1 MPPRRAPTAPMADNV
16 DINQMAYAMH
26 TMAAAVTAQSHAKA
40 QRDLEKREREIL
52 AAGSRLLSNFNHQT
66 PPKFNGEG
74 GPETADLWL
83 QSVERIFGA
92 IHCPEGEKVVLA
104 TYQLLGGSEY
114 WCRNTRLIMENVHE
128 ELSWENFKRRF
139 LAKYF
144 PETARERY
152 GEEFLRLRQ
161 AGMNVEAYAKKFES
175 LSRFFRFFRD
185 GIDEV
190 YMCRRFQD
198 GLRYEL
204 QDAVV
209 PLGIRQFQVLVEKC
223 QEVEDMKN
231 KRVNRQGNS
240 NAGGPSRTND
250 RGSTQNSGRQ
260 GSKPYNRPQNS
271 KGPGRSVNQGTRGK
285 SEGSKGTC
293 YNCGEAGHFS
303 NECTQPKV
311 GNTCYNCKKP
321 GHFARDCRAP
331 KTGPS
336 ANVAQG
342 SQGARPAAKARAYC
356 MGTELSGQ
364 ASNAIHESCHIA
376 GNSLTA
382 LIDTGATHSFISLA
396 CANRLSLNV
405 SVLPFDLNVLTPA
418 KDLVVNTA
426 CLHCLVVIQNRDFL
440 VNLVCLPLLSLEII
454 LGMDWLSYHYVIL
467 DCARKLVF
475 FPEPGVRRY
484 LSANRLS
491 VVMCNGEPEIVS
503 LASLGVTSEIRIEEI
518 RVVQDFQDMFP
529 SEIPAFPPCREV
541 EFFIDLQ
548 PGTGPISESAYRMA
562 PAELVELK
570 SQIEDLLE
578 KGFIRPSVSPW
589 GARPAANVAQGSQG
603 ARPAAKAR
611 AYCMGTEL
619 SGQASNAIHE
629 SCHIAGNSLTALID
643 TGATHS
649 FISLACANRLSLN
662 VSVLPF
668 DLNVLTPAKD
678 LVVNTACLHCL
689 VVIQNRDFLVNLVC
703 LPLLSLEIILG
714 MDWLSYHYVIL
725 DCARK
730 LVFFPEP
737 GVRRYLSANRL
748 SVVMCNGEPEI
759 VSLAS
764 LGVTSEIRI
773 EEIRVVQDFQDMF
786 PSEIPAFPPCR
797 EVEFFIDLQPG
808 TGPIS
813 ESAYRMA
820 PAELVELKSQIED
833 LLEKGFIRP
842 SVSPWGA
849 PVLLVKKKD
858 GKSRLCVD
866 YRKLNKVTIKN
877 RYPLPRID
885 DLMDQLRGASV
896 FSKIDLKSGYHQI
909 RVRDEDIQKTAFRTR
924 YGHYEFLVM
933 PFGVTNAPAIFMAYM
948 NRLFNSF
955 LDKFVVV
962 FIDDILVYSKSEE
975 EHGEHLRLVLQVLRE
990 SKLYAN
996 PSKCD
1001 FWLEEVNFLG
1011 HVISKEGIA
1020 VDPAKIDTVL
1030 SWKQPQTVTDVRSFV
1045 GLAGYYRRFIEG
1057 FAKIVAPMTQLT
1069 RKDQPFAWTE
1079 KCELSFQLLK
1089 ERLTTSPV
1097 LMLPQSDE
1105 PYEVYCDASHQ
1116 GLGCVLMQHKRA
1128 VAYASRQLKV
1138 HEKNYPTHDLELA
1151 AVVFAL
1157 KIWRHYLYGCTFVVF
1172 SDHKSLKYLFDQKEL
1187 NMRQRRW
1194 METLKDF
1201 DFTLEYHPGKANVVA
1216 DALSMKSV
1224 SVCSA
1229 QMASQ
1234 QELLREFRDL
1244 HLEVEF
1250 ALGNMRLGMI
1260 TISNGLLEDI
1270 ANCQGDEFLM
1280 GKRALIVRETNRD
1293 FKVGPDNILRCNGRV
1308 CVPDAMD
1315 LRNTIL
1321 GEAHKSKL
1329 SMHPGA
1335 TKMYQDLRQDFW
1347 WPGMKRDV
1355 AEFVASCL
1363 TCQKAKIEH
1372 QRPAGMLQSLD
1383 IPEWKWDSIS
1393 MDFITG
1399 LPKTRR
1405 KHDSIWVIVD
1415 RLTKSA
1421 HFLPVRITDT
1431 AAKLTDV
1438 YIAEIVRLHGIPSS
1452 IVSDRDPKFT
1462 SHFWKT
1468 LHEALGTKLRLS
1480 SAYHP
1485 QTDGQTERTNQSL
1498 EDLLRACVLDDR
1510 GSWDDVL
1517 PLIEFTYNNSFHASI
1532 GMAPYEALYGRRCQ
1546 TPLCWYQD
1554 GESMIVG
1561 PEMVQQTTDK
1571 VRKIRAMMKVAQ
1583 DRQKSYADRRR
1594 RPLEFEEGDH
1604 VFLRVTP
1611 TTGVGRALKAKKLTP
1626 KFIGPYQIL
1635 ERIGKVAY
1643 RIALPPVLSLIHDV
1657 FHVSQ
1662 LRKYTPD
1669 PSHVITP
1676 DDIQLRD
1683 NLSFEVPPIKIADR
1697 KMKRLRTKEIPLVKV
1712 IWNEATGDTTW
1723 ELESKMKELYP
1734 SLFDDV

>member
-1 MPPRRAPTAPMADNV
+1 MPPRRAPTAPMADNA

-52 AAGSRLLSNFNHQT
+52 AVGSRLLSNFNHQT

-114 WCRNTRLIMENVHE
+114 WWRNTRIIMENGHE
-128 ELSWENFKRRF
+128 ELNWENFKRRF

-161 AGMNVEAYAKKFES
+161 GGMNVETYAKKFES

-185 GIDEV
+185 GIDED

-204 QDAVV
+204 QDSVV

-223 QEVEDMKN
+223 QEVEDMRN
-231 KRVNRQGNS
+231 KRVNLQGGS
-240 NAGGPSRTND
+240 SAGGPSRTND

-260 GSKPYNRPQNS
+260 GSKPYNRPQHS

-285 SEGSKGTC
+285 SEGSEGTC

-303 NECTQPKV
+303 NECTRPK
-311 GNTCYNCKKP
+311 GGSACFNCKKP

-331 KTGPS
+331 KAGPS

-342 SQGARPAAKARAYC
+342 SQGVRPAAKARAYC

-364 ASNAIHESCHIA
+364 ASNAIHESRHIA

-440 VNLVCLPLLSLEII
+440 VNLVCLTLLSLEII

-475 FPEPGVRRY
+475 FPEPGVRR
-484 LSANRLS
+484 
-491 VVMCNGEPEIVS
+491 
-503 LASLGVTSEIRIEEI
+503 
-518 RVVQDFQDMFP
+518 
-529 SEIPAFPPCREV
+529 
-541 EFFIDLQ
+541 
-548 PGTGPISESAYRMA
+548 
-562 PAELVELK
+562 
-570 SQIEDLLE
+570 
-578 KGFIRPSVSPW
+578 
-589 GARPAANVAQGSQG
+589 
-603 ARPAAKAR
+603 
-611 AYCMGTEL
+611 
-619 SGQASNAIHE
+619 
-629 SCHIAGNSLTALID
+629 
-643 TGATHS
+643 
-649 FISLACANRLSLN
+649 
-662 VSVLPF
+662 
-668 DLNVLTPAKD
+668 
-678 LVVNTACLHCL
+678 
-689 VVIQNRDFLVNLVC
+689 
-703 LPLLSLEIILG
+703 
-714 MDWLSYHYVIL
+714 
-725 DCARK
+725 
-730 LVFFPEP
+730 
-737 GVRRYLSANRL
+737 
-748 SVVMCNGEPEI
+748 
-759 VSLAS
+759 
-764 LGVTSEIRI
+764 
-773 EEIRVVQDFQDMF
+773 
-786 PSEIPAFPPCR
+786 
-797 EVEFFIDLQPG
+797 
-808 TGPIS
+808 
-813 ESAYRMA
+813 
-820 PAELVELKSQIED
+820 
-833 LLEKGFIRP
+833 
-842 SVSPWGA
+842 
-849 PVLLVKKKD
+849 
-858 GKSRLCVD
+858 
-866 YRKLNKVTIKN
+866 
-877 RYPLPRID
+877 
-885 DLMDQLRGASV
+885 
-896 FSKIDLKSGYHQI
+896 
-909 RVRDEDIQKTAFRTR
+909 
-924 YGHYEFLVM
+924 
-933 PFGVTNAPAIFMAYM
+933 
-948 NRLFNSF
+948 
-955 LDKFVVV
+955 
-962 FIDDILVYSKSEE
+962 
-975 EHGEHLRLVLQVLRE
+975 
-990 SKLYAN
+990 
-996 PSKCD
+996 
-1001 FWLEEVNFLG
+1001 
-1011 HVISKEGIA
+1011 
-1020 VDPAKIDTVL
+1020 
-1030 SWKQPQTVTDVRSFV
+1030 
-1045 GLAGYYRRFIEG
+1045 
-1057 FAKIVAPMTQLT
+1057 
-1069 RKDQPFAWTE
+1069 
-1079 KCELSFQLLK
+1079 
-1089 ERLTTSPV
+1089 
-1097 LMLPQSDE
+1097 
-1105 PYEVYCDASHQ
+1105 
-1116 GLGCVLMQHKRA
+1116 
-1128 VAYASRQLKV
+1128 
-1138 HEKNYPTHDLELA
+1138 
-1151 AVVFAL
+1151 
-1157 KIWRHYLYGCTFVVF
+1157 
-1172 SDHKSLKYLFDQKEL
+1172 
-1187 NMRQRRW
+1187 
-1194 METLKDF
+1194 
-1201 DFTLEYHPGKANVVA
+1201 
-1216 DALSMKSV
+1216 KSV

-1260 TISNGLLEDI
+1260 TISSGLLEDI
-1270 ANCQGDEFLM
+1270 ANCQDDKFLM
-1280 GKRALIVRETNRD
+1280 EKRALIVRETNRD
-1293 FKVGPDNILRCNGRV
+1293 FKVGSDNILRCQGRV

-1329 SMHPGA
+1329 SIHPGA
-1335 TKMYQDLRQDFW
+1335 TKMYQDLRHDFW
-1347 WPGMKRDV
+1347 WPGMKKDV
-1355 AEFVASCL
+1355 AEYVASCL

-1421 HFLPVRITDT
+1421 HFLPVRTTDT
-1431 AAKLTDV
+1431 AAKLTDI

-1462 SHFWKT
+1462 SHFWRT

-1583 DRQKSYADRRR
+1583 DRHKSYADRRR

-1635 ERIGKVAY
+1635 ERVGKVAY

>member
-1 MPPRRAPTAPMADNV
+1 MPPRRAPTVPMADNV
-16 DINQMAYAMH
+16 DVNQMAYAMH

-52 AAGSRLLSNFNHQT
+52 AAGSRLLSSFNHQT

-92 IHCPEGEKVVLA
+92 IRCPEGEKVVLA

-114 WCRNTRLIMENVHE
+114 WWRNTRLIMENVHE
-128 ELSWENFKRRF
+128 ELSWENFRRRF

-161 AGMNVEAYAKKFES
+161 ADMNVEAYAKKFES
-175 LSRFFRFFRD
+175 LSRFFRFFR
-185 GIDEV
+185 
-190 YMCRRFQD
+190 
-198 GLRYEL
+198 
-204 QDAVV
+204 
-209 PLGIRQFQVLVEKC
+209 
-223 QEVEDMKN
+223 
-231 KRVNRQGNS
+231 
-240 NAGGPSRTND
+240 
-250 RGSTQNSGRQ
+250 
-260 GSKPYNRPQNS
+260 
-271 KGPGRSVNQGTRGK
+271 
-285 SEGSKGTC
+285 
-293 YNCGEAGHFS
+293 
-303 NECTQPKV
+303 
-311 GNTCYNCKKP
+311 
-321 GHFARDCRAP
+321 
-331 KTGPS
+331 
-336 ANVAQG
+336 
-342 SQGARPAAKARAYC
+342 
-356 MGTELSGQ
+356 
-364 ASNAIHESCHIA
+364 
-376 GNSLTA
+376 
-382 LIDTGATHSFISLA
+382 
-396 CANRLSLNV
+396 
-405 SVLPFDLNVLTPA
+405 
-418 KDLVVNTA
+418 
-426 CLHCLVVIQNRDFL
+426 
-440 VNLVCLPLLSLEII
+440 
-454 LGMDWLSYHYVIL
+454 
-467 DCARKLVF
+467 
-475 FPEPGVRRY
+475 
-484 LSANRLS
+484 
-491 VVMCNGEPEIVS
+491 
-503 LASLGVTSEIRIEEI
+503 
-518 RVVQDFQDMFP
+518 
-529 SEIPAFPPCREV
+529 
-541 EFFIDLQ
+541 
-548 PGTGPISESAYRMA
+548 
-562 PAELVELK
+562 
-570 SQIEDLLE
+570 
-578 KGFIRPSVSPW
+578 
-589 GARPAANVAQGSQG
+589 
-603 ARPAAKAR
+603 
-611 AYCMGTEL
+611 
-619 SGQASNAIHE
+619 
-629 SCHIAGNSLTALID
+629 
-643 TGATHS
+643 
-649 FISLACANRLSLN
+649 
-662 VSVLPF
+662 
-668 DLNVLTPAKD
+668 
-678 LVVNTACLHCL
+678 
-689 VVIQNRDFLVNLVC
+689 
-703 LPLLSLEIILG
+703 
-714 MDWLSYHYVIL
+714 
-725 DCARK
+725 
-730 LVFFPEP
+730 
-737 GVRRYLSANRL
+737 
-748 SVVMCNGEPEI
+748 
-759 VSLAS
+759 
-764 LGVTSEIRI
+764 
-773 EEIRVVQDFQDMF
+773 
-786 PSEIPAFPPCR
+786 
-797 EVEFFIDLQPG
+797 
-808 TGPIS
+808 
-813 ESAYRMA
+813 
-820 PAELVELKSQIED
+820 
-833 LLEKGFIRP
+833 
-842 SVSPWGA
+842 
-849 PVLLVKKKD
+849 D

-924 YGHYEFLVM
+924 YGHYEFLVI
-933 PFGVTNAPAIFMAYM
+933 PFGVTNAPAIFMAYI
-948 NRLFNSF
+948 NRIFHSF

-962 FIDDILVYSKSEE
+962 FIDDILVYSKNEE
-975 EHGEHLRLVLQVLRE
+975 EHVEHLRLVLQVLRE

-996 PSKCD
+996 PSKCE

-1011 HVISKEGIA
+1011 HVISREGIA

-1079 KCELSFQLLK
+1079 KCESSFQLLK

-1097 LMLPQSDE
+1097 LVLPQSDE

-1157 KIWRHYLYGCTFVVF
+1157 KIWRHHLYGCTFVVF

-1216 DALSMKSV
+1216 DALSRKRV
-1224 SVCSA
+1224 TVCSA

-1260 TISNGLLEDI
+1260 TISSGLLEDI
-1270 ANCQGDEFLM
+1270 ANCQDDRFLM
-1280 GKRALIVRETNRD
+1280 EKRALIVRETNRD
-1293 FKVGPDNILRCNGRV
+1293 FKVGSDNILRCQGRV
-1308 CVPDAMD
+1308 CVPEARD

-1335 TKMYQDLRQDFW
+1335 TKMYQDLRHDFW
-1347 WPGMKRDV
+1347 WSGMKKDV
-1355 AEFVASCL
+1355 AEYVASCL

-1431 AAKLTDV
+1431 AAKLTDI
-1438 YIAEIVRLHGIPSS
+1438 YIVEIVRLHGIPSS

-1532 GMAPYEALYGRRCQ
+1532 GMTPYEALYGRRCQ

-1554 GESMIVG
+1554 GESMLVG

-1635 ERIGKVAY
+1635 ERIGKVVTARFSKARKGTILFFFCTQSEL
-1643 RIALPPVLSLIHDV
+1643 RIKD
-1657 FHVSQ
+1657 F
-1662 LRKYTPD
+1662 K
-1669 PSHVITP
+1669 
-1676 DDIQLRD
+1676 
-1683 NLSFEVPPIKIADR
+1683 
-1697 KMKRLRTKEIPLVKV
+1697 
-1712 IWNEATGDTTW
+1712 
-1723 ELESKMKELYP
+1723 
-1734 SLFDDV
+1734 

>member
-1 MPPRRAPTAPMADNV
+1 
-16 DINQMAYAMH
+16 
-26 TMAAAVTAQSHAKA
+26 
-40 QRDLEKREREIL
+40 
-52 AAGSRLLSNFNHQT
+52 
-66 PPKFNGEG
+66 
-74 GPETADLWL
+74 
-83 QSVERIFGA
+83 
-92 IHCPEGEKVVLA
+92 
-104 TYQLLGGSEY
+104 
-114 WCRNTRLIMENVHE
+114 MENGHE
-128 ELSWENFKRRF
+128 ELNWENFKRRF

-161 AGMNVEAYAKKFES
+161 GGMNVETYAKKFES

-185 GIDEV
+185 GIDED

-223 QEVEDMKN
+223 QEVEDMRN

-240 NAGGPSRTND
+240 SAGGPSRTND

-260 GSKPYNRPQNS
+260 GSKPYNRPQHS
-271 KGPGRSVNQGTRGK
+271 KGPGRSVNQVTRGK
-285 SEGSKGTC
+285 SDGGKGTC

-303 NECTQPKV
+303 NECTQPKGGSV
-311 GNTCYNCKKP
+311 CFNCKKP

-331 KTGPS
+331 KAGPS

-418 KDLVVNTA
+418 KDFVVNTA

-467 DCARKLVF
+467 DCVRKLVF
-475 FPEPGVRRY
+475 FPEPGVRR
-484 LSANRLS
+484 
-491 VVMCNGEPEIVS
+491 
-503 LASLGVTSEIRIEEI
+503 
-518 RVVQDFQDMFP
+518 
-529 SEIPAFPPCREV
+529 
-541 EFFIDLQ
+541 
-548 PGTGPISESAYRMA
+548 
-562 PAELVELK
+562 
-570 SQIEDLLE
+570 
-578 KGFIRPSVSPW
+578 
-589 GARPAANVAQGSQG
+589 
-603 ARPAAKAR
+603 
-611 AYCMGTEL
+611 
-619 SGQASNAIHE
+619 
-629 SCHIAGNSLTALID
+629 
-643 TGATHS
+643 
-649 FISLACANRLSLN
+649 
-662 VSVLPF
+662 
-668 DLNVLTPAKD
+668 
-678 LVVNTACLHCL
+678 
-689 VVIQNRDFLVNLVC
+689 
-703 LPLLSLEIILG
+703 
-714 MDWLSYHYVIL
+714 
-725 DCARK
+725 
-730 LVFFPEP
+730 
-737 GVRRYLSANRL
+737 
-748 SVVMCNGEPEI
+748 
-759 VSLAS
+759 
-764 LGVTSEIRI
+764 
-773 EEIRVVQDFQDMF
+773 
-786 PSEIPAFPPCR
+786 
-797 EVEFFIDLQPG
+797 
-808 TGPIS
+808 
-813 ESAYRMA
+813 
-820 PAELVELKSQIED
+820 
-833 LLEKGFIRP
+833 
-842 SVSPWGA
+842 
-849 PVLLVKKKD
+849 
-858 GKSRLCVD
+858 
-866 YRKLNKVTIKN
+866 
-877 RYPLPRID
+877 
-885 DLMDQLRGASV
+885 
-896 FSKIDLKSGYHQI
+896 
-909 RVRDEDIQKTAFRTR
+909 
-924 YGHYEFLVM
+924 
-933 PFGVTNAPAIFMAYM
+933 
-948 NRLFNSF
+948 
-955 LDKFVVV
+955 
-962 FIDDILVYSKSEE
+962 
-975 EHGEHLRLVLQVLRE
+975 
-990 SKLYAN
+990 
-996 PSKCD
+996 
-1001 FWLEEVNFLG
+1001 
-1011 HVISKEGIA
+1011 
-1020 VDPAKIDTVL
+1020 
-1030 SWKQPQTVTDVRSFV
+1030 
-1045 GLAGYYRRFIEG
+1045 
-1057 FAKIVAPMTQLT
+1057 
-1069 RKDQPFAWTE
+1069 
-1079 KCELSFQLLK
+1079 
-1089 ERLTTSPV
+1089 
-1097 LMLPQSDE
+1097 
-1105 PYEVYCDASHQ
+1105 
-1116 GLGCVLMQHKRA
+1116 
-1128 VAYASRQLKV
+1128 
-1138 HEKNYPTHDLELA
+1138 
-1151 AVVFAL
+1151 
-1157 KIWRHYLYGCTFVVF
+1157 
-1172 SDHKSLKYLFDQKEL
+1172 
-1187 NMRQRRW
+1187 
-1194 METLKDF
+1194 
-1201 DFTLEYHPGKANVVA
+1201 
-1216 DALSMKSV
+1216 KSV

-1250 ALGNMRLGMI
+1250 ALGNMRLGLI
-1260 TISNGLLEDI
+1260 TISSGLLEDI
-1270 ANCQGDEFLM
+1270 ANCQDDKFLM
-1280 GKRALIVRETNRD
+1280 EKRALIVRGTNRD
-1293 FKVGPDNILRCNGRV
+1293 FKVGSDNILRCQGRV
-1308 CVPDAMD
+1308 CVPEAMD

-1329 SMHPGA
+1329 SIHPGA
-1335 TKMYQDLRQDFW
+1335 TKMYQDLRHDFW
-1347 WPGMKRDV
+1347 WPGMKKDV
-1355 AEFVASCL
+1355 AEYVASCL

-1383 IPEWKWDSIS
+1383 IPEWKWDNIS

-1421 HFLPVRITDT
+1421 HFLPVRTTDT
-1431 AAKLTDV
+1431 AAKLTDI

>member
-1 MPPRRAPTAPMADNV
+1 MPPRRAPTVPMADNV
-16 DINQMAYAMH
+16 DVNQMAYAMH

-52 AAGSRLLSNFNHQT
+52 AVGSRLLSNFNHQT

-92 IHCPEGEKVVLA
+92 IHCPEGEKAVLA

-114 WCRNTRLIMENVHE
+114 WWRNTRIIMENGHE
-128 ELSWENFKRRF
+128 ELNWENFKRRF

-144 PETARERY
+144 PETARERD
-152 GEEFLRLRQ
+152 E
-161 AGMNVEAYAKKFES
+161 
-175 LSRFFRFFRD
+175 
-185 GIDEV
+185 IDED

-204 QDAVV
+204 QDSVV

-223 QEVEDMKN
+223 QEVEDMRN
-231 KRVNRQGNS
+231 KRVNRQGGS
-240 NAGGPSRTND
+240 SAGGPSRTND
-250 RGSTQNSGRQ
+250 RCSTQNSGRQ
-260 GSKPYNRPQNS
+260 GSKPYNRPQHS
-271 KGPGRSVNQGTRGK
+271 KGPGRSVNQVTRGK
-285 SEGSKGTC
+285 SDGGKGTC

-303 NECTQPKV
+303 NECTQPK
-311 GNTCYNCKKP
+311 GGSACFNCKKP

-356 MGTELSGQ
+356 MGIELSGQ

-454 LGMDWLSYHYVIL
+454 LGMNWLSYHYVIL

-503 LASLGVTSEIRIEEI
+503 LASLGVKSEIRIEEI
-518 RVVQDFQDMFP
+518 RVVQDFQDVFP

-570 SQIEDLLE
+570 
-578 KGFIRPSVSPW
+578 G
-589 GARPAANVAQGSQG
+589 
-603 ARPAAKAR
+603 
-611 AYCMGTEL
+611 
-619 SGQASNAIHE
+619 
-629 SCHIAGNSLTALID
+629 
-643 TGATHS
+643 
-649 FISLACANRLSLN
+649 
-662 VSVLPF
+662 
-668 DLNVLTPAKD
+668 
-678 LVVNTACLHCL
+678 
-689 VVIQNRDFLVNLVC
+689 
-703 LPLLSLEIILG
+703 
-714 MDWLSYHYVIL
+714 
-725 DCARK
+725 
-730 LVFFPEP
+730 
-737 GVRRYLSANRL
+737 
-748 SVVMCNGEPEI
+748 
-759 VSLAS
+759 
-764 LGVTSEIRI
+764 
-773 EEIRVVQDFQDMF
+773 
-786 PSEIPAFPPCR
+786 
-797 EVEFFIDLQPG
+797 
-808 TGPIS
+808 
-813 ESAYRMA
+813 
-820 PAELVELKSQIED
+820 QIED

-948 NRLFNSF
+948 NRIFHSF

-975 EHGEHLRLVLQVLRE
+975 EHVEHLRLVLQVLRE
-990 SKLYAN
+990 CKLYAN

-1079 KCELSFQLLK
+1079 KW
-1089 ERLTTSPV
+1089 
-1097 LMLPQSDE
+1097 
-1105 PYEVYCDASHQ
+1105 
-1116 GLGCVLMQHKRA
+1116 LGCVLMQHKRA
-1128 VAYASRQLKV
+1128 VAYASRQLKA

-1157 KIWRHYLYGCTFVVF
+1157 KIWRHHLYGCTFV
-1172 SDHKSLKYLFDQKEL
+1172 
-1187 NMRQRRW
+1187 
-1194 METLKDF
+1194 
-1201 DFTLEYHPGKANVVA
+1201 ANVVA
-1216 DALSMKSV
+1216 DALSRKSV

-1234 QELLREFRDL
+1234 
-1244 HLEVEF
+1244 
-1250 ALGNMRLGMI
+1250 
-1260 TISNGLLEDI
+1260 
-1270 ANCQGDEFLM
+1270 
-1280 GKRALIVRETNRD
+1280 
-1293 FKVGPDNILRCNGRV
+1293 
-1308 CVPDAMD
+1308 
-1315 LRNTIL
+1315 
-1321 GEAHKSKL
+1321 
-1329 SMHPGA
+1329 
-1335 TKMYQDLRQDFW
+1335 
-1347 WPGMKRDV
+1347 
-1355 AEFVASCL
+1355 
-1363 TCQKAKIEH
+1363 
-1372 QRPAGMLQSLD
+1372 
-1383 IPEWKWDSIS
+1383 
-1393 MDFITG
+1393 
-1399 LPKTRR
+1399 
-1405 KHDSIWVIVD
+1405 
-1415 RLTKSA
+1415 
-1421 HFLPVRITDT
+1421 
-1431 AAKLTDV
+1431 
-1438 YIAEIVRLHGIPSS
+1438 
-1452 IVSDRDPKFT
+1452 
-1462 SHFWKT
+1462 
-1468 LHEALGTKLRLS
+1468 
-1480 SAYHP
+1480 
-1485 QTDGQTERTNQSL
+1485 
-1498 EDLLRACVLDDR
+1498 
-1510 GSWDDVL
+1510 
-1517 PLIEFTYNNSFHASI
+1517 
-1532 GMAPYEALYGRRCQ
+1532 
-1546 TPLCWYQD
+1546 
-1554 GESMIVG
+1554 
-1561 PEMVQQTTDK
+1561 
-1571 VRKIRAMMKVAQ
+1571 
-1583 DRQKSYADRRR
+1583 
-1594 RPLEFEEGDH
+1594 
-1604 VFLRVTP
+1604 
-1611 TTGVGRALKAKKLTP
+1611 
-1626 KFIGPYQIL
+1626 
-1635 ERIGKVAY
+1635 
-1643 RIALPPVLSLIHDV
+1643 
-1657 FHVSQ
+1657 
-1662 LRKYTPD
+1662 
-1669 PSHVITP
+1669 
-1676 DDIQLRD
+1676 
-1683 NLSFEVPPIKIADR
+1683 
-1697 KMKRLRTKEIPLVKV
+1697 
-1712 IWNEATGDTTW
+1712 
-1723 ELESKMKELYP
+1723 
-1734 SLFDDV
+1734 